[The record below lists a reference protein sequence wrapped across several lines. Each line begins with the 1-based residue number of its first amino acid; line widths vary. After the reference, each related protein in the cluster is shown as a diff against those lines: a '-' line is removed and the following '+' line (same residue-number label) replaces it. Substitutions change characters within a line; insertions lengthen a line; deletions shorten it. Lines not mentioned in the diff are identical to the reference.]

1 NVEIREAADLVDERA
16 RRRDRYRER
25 SELLPALAR
34 GRRQRGGDRR
44 AAAGGS
50 HKPRVLVVERDRRY
64 RRLDQVSELP
74 PRRRRSARPECALES
89 RLARDAAKLRSGLGA
104 VLPVQRKRHS
114 QALRDARV
122 GLPDLALRRDAEQHQ
137 RHRAHGYDDDD
148 REEKKQAAAK
158 AHSSMGRA
166 ERLPAHPLPKAPM
179 GQLFESRGRLPA
191 ATMDCPRRDQ
201 APLGAI
207 AQLGERLDRTQEVGG
222 SSPPSSI
229 EGDAPATAG
238 VLSFMDLSGSNWSQM
253 AKLTCAATI

>member
-1 NVEIREAADLVDERA
+1 
-16 RRRDRYRER
+16 
-25 SELLPALAR
+25 
-34 GRRQRGGDRR
+34 
-44 AAAGGS
+44 
-50 HKPRVLVVERDRRY
+50 
-64 RRLDQVSELP
+64 
-74 PRRRRSARPECALES
+74 
-89 RLARDAAKLRSGLGA
+89 A
-104 VLPVQRKRHS
+104 VLAVQRKPHA

-137 RHRAHGYDDDD
+137 RHRPHGYDDDD

-179 GQLFESRGRLPA
+179 GQLFEARGRLPA

-229 EGDAPATAG
+229 SRRPANARLFSCRRTTVPVDNSPWSSFGQIPRAPGLIATQEVGGSSRLAPSREGQAEMLAALRALTPSKPDGLPLAETAT
-238 VLSFMDLSGSNWSQM
+238 V
-253 AKLTCAATI
+253 AKPKPRRT